1 MATSFTPGRGIC
13 RGRRR
18 TAARTWVNIKEGII
32 DDSDVFSIIV
42 DPGNPRLV
50 YASACSGIYKST
62 SAAELTSNPEQCRQ
76 GIECR
81 FRKVQGIPTTARRTR
96 KLMQDPSDP
105 NTVYAGTTQG
115 LYRTRDAGAQWSR
128 LTGGDLIV
136 NDVFVDPRNSD
147 HVLLATDRGGVL
159 RSEDGGASFEASNE
173 GFSARQISA
182 YTQDPRSA
190 ATLYVGVVND
200 KETGGVFASHDG
212 GVRWQQQSAG
222 LGGRDVFSLLATV
235 DGNVLAGTGHG
246 IFRVEDGIWEDSSKL
261 EDVAEVAPPKPVAK
275 PTPKPVAKKTA
286 ARTSTKAGAKKSTLK
301 TSAKTK
307 KPAPKPIAVAA
318 PVAPAPP
325 APPTRL
331 DAVVYSMVPQGA
343 AIFAGTSNGLM
354 RTMDGGRTWGAVKS
368 LAMPETRFLAVQKQM
383 VFVGGLRRLMLSLD
397 EGATWDVVP
406 LPKDLT
412 QIAAVTIDDL
422 GNLWVGGREGVYYST
437 DYGEN
442 WKQLRNMFLTE
453 VDGLFF
459 DAAAHRVLVTSSN
472 TTFAFAATTPDY
484 TVSYWDTGWHL
495 RFVRPVGDHLIGA
508 TLFDGMVVQPRMV
521 DSAVK

>member
-1 MATSFTPGRGIC
+1 M
-13 RGRRR
+13 
-18 TAARTWVNIKEGII
+18 
-32 DDSDVFSIIV
+32 
-42 DPGNPRLV
+42 V
-50 YASACSGIYKST
+50 YASACSGIYKSI
-62 SAAELTSNPEQCRQ
+62 SAAELTPNPEQCKL
-76 GIECR
+76 GGGECR
-81 FRKVQGIPTTARRTR
+81 FRKVQGIPSTARRTR
-96 KLMQDPSDP
+96 KLMQDPLDP
-105 NTVYAGTTQG
+105 STVYAGTTQG

-128 LTGGDLIV
+128 LTGGDVIV

-159 RSEDGGASFEASNE
+159 RSDDGGASFHPSNE

-182 YTQDPRSA
+182 YAQDPRSP

-200 KETGGVFASHDG
+200 KETGGVFTSHDG
-212 GVRWQQQSAG
+212 GVVWQQQSAG

-261 EDVAEVAPPKPVAK
+261 EAVAVPKPAPKPVAK
-275 PTPKPVAKKTA
+275 TPAKKT
-286 ARTSTKAGAKKSTLK
+286 TSKI
-301 TSAKTK
+301 SAKTK
-307 KPAPKPIAVAA
+307 KAAQKLVSTAPPE
-318 PVAPAPP
+318 PAPP

-331 DAVVYSMVPQGA
+331 DAVVYAMIPQGA
-343 AIFAGTSNGLM
+343 TIFAGTSNGLM
-354 RTMDGGRTWGAVKS
+354 RAIDGGRTWGIVKS

-383 VFVGGLRRLMLSLD
+383 VLVGGLRRLMLSLD
-397 EGATWDVVP
+397 EGERWDVVP

-412 QIAAVTIDDL
+412 QIAAVAIDDL

-453 VDGLFF
+453 VDGLYF
-459 DAAAHRVLVTSSN
+459 DATAHRVIVTSSN
-472 TTFAFAATTPDY
+472 TTFAFAAATPSY
-484 TVSYWDTGWHL
+484 MVSYWDTGWRL
-495 RFVRPVGDHLIGA
+495 RFARPVGDHLIGA